1 MTISEVT
8 ISALIF
14 AISAQTSL
22 RGWSASQAQALNA
35 VQRDHQLQAIERR
48 LLISQR
54 LLAVGMPVDRR
65 CRFQRA
71 AALAVLAQ
79 RPVAP
84 ELIEQLEWRPD
95 GQGLWLSLQTGPEG
109 DPLQRRRLFTPA
121 GLGLCRQEVA

>member
-14 AISAQTSL
+14 AISAQMSL
-22 RGWSASQAQALNA
+22 DGWSGIQAKASTAL
-35 VQRDHQLQAIERR
+35 QRDHQLQAIERR

-54 LLAVGMPVDRR
+54 LLALGTAVDRR

-71 AALAVLAQ
+71 AALAVLDQ

-84 ELIEQLEWRPD
+84 ELLEQLEWRPD
-95 GQGLWLSLQTGPEG
+95 GQGLWLSVQTGPE
-109 DPLQRRRLFTPA
+109 DDRVRRRRLFTPA